1 MAAVTAVP
9 VAAQANFQGC
19 RGGHSNAESWLTS
32 RQLINLAG
40 LRPRGRFPGSQRV
53 HVSQKAGRLWPLSPA
68 AVCKPML
75 PFERDGDAGHCR
87 TCATSARDARVA
99 AQTGVHKLIVHVSA
113 AHPSAAGA
121 VGGVWAA
128 LLRGNARSA
137 QLLRSLESLAYV
149 GPRTEAL
156 QSRRLCVGLDTL
168 VNAMSVL

>member
-1 MAAVTAVP
+1 
-9 VAAQANFQGC
+9 
-19 RGGHSNAESWLTS
+19 
-32 RQLINLAG
+32 
-40 LRPRGRFPGSQRV
+40 
-53 HVSQKAGRLWPLSPA
+53 
-68 AVCKPML
+68 ML

-87 TCATSARDARVA
+87 TCATSTRDARVA

-137 QLLRSLESLAYV
+137 QLLCSQESLAYV
-149 GPRTEAL
+149 GLRTEAL

-168 VNAMSVL
+168 VNAMSGL